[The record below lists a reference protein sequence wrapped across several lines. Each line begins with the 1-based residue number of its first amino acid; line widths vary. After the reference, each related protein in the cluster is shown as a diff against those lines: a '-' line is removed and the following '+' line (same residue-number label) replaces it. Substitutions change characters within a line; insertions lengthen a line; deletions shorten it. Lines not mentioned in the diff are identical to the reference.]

1 MEDSAILDMYFA
13 RSEQA
18 ITETDRKYG
27 PYCYSVAYHI
37 LENRQDSEES
47 VNDTYYSAWR
57 GIPPRR
63 PRQLGI
69 FLGRITRNLA
79 IDRWRRRSADKRGG
93 GELTLVLDELA
104 GCVAAIIG
112 LRQRRVGQL
121 TGTVY
126 KDAAGNWIEPTEAT
140 RDIIALVGYEG
151 TDNYRATLQW
161 RDFVESY
168 TPSFGQPWP
177 ENLATLYGCF
187 DETMRDKLLEILEQ
201 YHLSA
206 LPEEICFGSW
216 DEAYVLELLGTPG
229 VVKADRVVWSQCLN
243 GCLFSNGTFSMDI
256 DAVLPDWDTTVSISV
271 ICCPADTFYPL
282 TVSPE
287 NGMEQWSCTTADGM
301 PVVMALGDKMALLF
315 CQKPDSY
322 MTAVVRFDPLGSN
335 TARKPTRTV
344 LEALAD
350 AMDFTLQPRPL
361 SDPQG
366 VRAYLKQTSQ
376 AHYAE
381 EEAQNVLPEYT
392 GFSDYLK
399 GNYTEFT
406 ENMVYTCLS
415 LDDGAEALLIG
426 GGDGWFDRIR
436 IQKDGQVTES
446 RWVQI
451 ALCGNDELVTQ
462 SGTATVEYRAYYRR
476 SALADENPQP
486 LEGLGYDH
494 VSREWVRA
502 GVNRRDDYRPI
513 PEDEAQ
519 AIRGRHPMAEVET
532 APLWTFPLEDGISF
546 GQWLRENHPTPT
558 GAARE
563 NLLLEKA
570 KEIRASTLQEPNPE
584 LQVPYY
590 CLADLDGDG
599 QRELLT
605 SREGVYIRDVYS
617 VRCDRAYALQFWSNM
632 RLLTDGTLEYIQQS
646 DAEESVAH
654 FRVAGGQWQQT
665 LRLWYWGQDGRY
677 LQDTDLDRYY
687 DTELTK
693 QTYGALVEDKT
704 YASISWKSIDD
715 LP

>member
-1 MEDSAILDMYFA
+1 MTSMQLFQNFSGVDEVWLAQAAKLQTRPVAGKKTMSKHRLLIALIAILA
-13 RSEQA
+13 
-18 ITETDRKYG
+18 
-27 PYCYSVAYHI
+27 
-37 LENRQDSEES
+37 L
-47 VNDTYYSAWR
+47 
-57 GIPPRR
+57 
-63 PRQLGI
+63 L
-69 FLGRITRNLA
+69 
-79 IDRWRRRSADKRGG
+79 
-93 GELTLVLDELA
+93 LA

-177 ENLATLYGCF
+177 EDLATLYGCF

-216 DEAYVLELLGTPG
+216 DEAYVLDLLGTSG
-229 VVKADRVVWSQCLN
+229 VVKADRVVWSQCLD
-243 GCLFSNGTFSMDI
+243 GCLFPNGTFSVDI

-271 ICCPADTFYPL
+271 LCCPADTFYPL

-287 NGMEQWSCTTADGM
+287 NGMEQWSYTTADGT

-315 CQKPDSY
+315 CQKTDSY
-322 MTAVVRFDPLGSN
+322 MTAVVHFDPLGSN
-335 TARKPTRTV
+335 TAQKPTRTV

-381 EEAQNVLPEYT
+381 EEAQNTLPEYT

-462 SGTATVEYRAYYRR
+462 SGTDTVEYRAYYRR

-494 VSREWVRA
+494 VSRGWVRA
-502 GVNRRDDYRPI
+502 GENWGDDYRPI

-546 GQWLRENHPTPT
+546 GQWLRENHPTLT

-584 LQVPYY
+584 LQVPYC

-605 SREGVYIRDVYS
+605 SRDGVYIRDVYS
-617 VRCDRAYALQFWSNM
+617 LRCDRAYALQFWSNM

-646 DAEESVAH
+646 DAEESVAR

-665 LRLWYWGQDGRY
+665 LRLCYLGQDGRY
-677 LQDTDLDRYY
+677 LQDTDLDCYY

-693 QTYGALVEDKT
+693 QAYGALAEDKT

>member
-1 MEDSAILDMYFA
+1 MTSMQLFQNFSGVDEVWLAQAAKLQTRPVAGKKTMPKHRLLIALIAIL
-13 RSEQA
+13 
-18 ITETDRKYG
+18 
-27 PYCYSVAYHI
+27 V
-37 LENRQDSEES
+37 
-47 VNDTYYSAWR
+47 
-57 GIPPRR
+57 
-63 PRQLGI
+63 
-69 FLGRITRNLA
+69 
-79 IDRWRRRSADKRGG
+79 
-93 GELTLVLDELA
+93 LVLA

-151 TDNYRATLQW
+151 TDNYQATLQW

-187 DETMRDKLLEILEQ
+187 DETMRDKLLKILEQ

-216 DEAYVLELLGTPG
+216 DEAYVLDLLGTPG
-229 VVKADRVVWSQCLN
+229 VVKADRGVWSQCLN
-243 GCLFSNGTFSMDI
+243 GCLFPNGTFSVDI

-271 ICCPADTFYPL
+271 ICCPVDTFYPL

-287 NGMEQWSCTTADGM
+287 NGMEQWSCTTADGT

-315 CQKPDSY
+315 CQKSDSY

-335 TARKPTRTV
+335 TARKPTRTIV
-344 LEALAD
+344 EALAD
-350 AMDFTLQPRPL
+350 AIDFTLQPRPL

-366 VRAYLKQTSQ
+366 VRAHLKQTSQ

-381 EEAQNVLPEYT
+381 QEAQNTLPEYAS
-392 GFSDYLK
+392 FSDYLK
-399 GNYTEFT
+399 ENYTNFT
-406 ENMVYTCLS
+406 EDMVYTCLS
-415 LDDGAEALLIG
+415 LDDGTEALLIG

-446 RWVQI
+446 RWMQI

-462 SGTATVEYRAYYRR
+462 SGTATVEKHFYYKR
-476 SALADENPQP
+476 SALADENAQP

-494 VSREWVRA
+494 VSREWVRPSENW
-502 GVNRRDDYRPI
+502 GEDDSPI
-513 PEDEAQ
+513 PENEAQ
-519 AIRGRHPMAEVET
+519 AIQDRHPMAEAET
-532 APLWTFPLEDGISF
+532 APLCTFPLEDGIPF

-584 LQVPYY
+584 LQVPYC

-605 SREGVYIRDVYS
+605 SRDGVYIRDVYT

-646 DAEESVAH
+646 DAEESVAR
-654 FRVAGGQWQQT
+654 FRVADGQWQQT

>member
-1 MEDSAILDMYFA
+1 MTSMQLFQNFSGVDEVWLAQAAKLQTRPVAGKKTMSRHRLLIALIAILA
-13 RSEQA
+13 
-18 ITETDRKYG
+18 
-27 PYCYSVAYHI
+27 
-37 LENRQDSEES
+37 
-47 VNDTYYSAWR
+47 
-57 GIPPRR
+57 
-63 PRQLGI
+63 
-69 FLGRITRNLA
+69 
-79 IDRWRRRSADKRGG
+79 
-93 GELTLVLDELA
+93 LVLA

-216 DEAYVLELLGTPG
+216 DEAYVLDLLGTSG

-243 GCLFSNGTFSMDI
+243 GYLFPNGTFSMDI

-271 ICCPADTFYPL
+271 LCCPADTFYPL

-287 NGMEQWSCTTADGM
+287 NGMEQWSCTTADGT
-301 PVVMALGDKMALLF
+301 PVVMALGNKMALLF

-322 MTAVVRFDPLGSN
+322 MTAVVHFDPLGSR

-350 AMDFTLQPRPL
+350 AMDFTLQPQPI
-361 SDPQG
+361 SDPQR

-381 EEAQNVLPEYT
+381 EKAQNVLPEYT

-502 GVNRRDDYRPI
+502 GENRRDDYRPI

-546 GQWLRENHPTPT
+546 GQWLRENHPTLT

-570 KEIRASTLQEPNPE
+570 KEIRASTLQKPNPE
-584 LQVPYY
+584 LQVPYC

-605 SREGVYIRDVYS
+605 SRDGVYIRDVYS
-617 VRCDRAYALQFWSNM
+617 ARCDRAYALQFWSNM
-632 RLLTDGTLEYIQQS
+632 RLLTDGTLEYIQQT
-646 DAEESVAH
+646 DAEESVAR

-665 LRLWYWGQDGRY
+665 LRLCYWGQDGRY
-677 LQDTDLDRYY
+677 LQDTDLDCYY

-693 QTYGALVEDKT
+693 QAYGALAEDKT

>member
-1 MEDSAILDMYFA
+1 MTSMQLFQNFSGVDEVWLAQAAKLQTRPVAGKKTMSRHRLLIALIAILA
-13 RSEQA
+13 
-18 ITETDRKYG
+18 
-27 PYCYSVAYHI
+27 
-37 LENRQDSEES
+37 L
-47 VNDTYYSAWR
+47 
-57 GIPPRR
+57 
-63 PRQLGI
+63 L
-69 FLGRITRNLA
+69 
-79 IDRWRRRSADKRGG
+79 
-93 GELTLVLDELA
+93 LA

-206 LPEEICFGSW
+206 LPEEICYGSW
-216 DEAYVLELLGTPG
+216 DEAYVLDLLGTPG

-243 GCLFSNGTFSMDI
+243 GYLFPNGTFSVDI

-271 ICCPADTFYPL
+271 LCCPADTFYPL

-287 NGMEQWSCTTADGM
+287 NGMEQWTCTTADGT

-335 TARKPTRTV
+335 TARKPTRTIV
-344 LEALAD
+344 EALAD
-350 AMDFTLQPRPL
+350 AIDFTMQPRPL

-366 VRAYLKQTSQ
+366 VRAHLKQTGQ

-381 EEAQNVLPEYT
+381 QEAQNTLPEYAS
-392 GFSDYLK
+392 FSDYLK
-399 GNYTEFT
+399 ENYTNFT
-406 ENMVYTCLS
+406 EDMVYTCLS
-415 LDDGAEALLIG
+415 LDDGTEALLIG

-446 RWVQI
+446 RWMQI

-462 SGTATVEYRAYYRR
+462 SGTATVEKHFYYKR
-476 SALADENPQP
+476 SALADENAQP

-494 VSREWVRA
+494 VSREWVRPSENW
-502 GVNRRDDYRPI
+502 GEDDSPI
-513 PEDEAQ
+513 PENEAQ

-532 APLWTFPLEDGISF
+532 APLWTFPLEDGIPF

-646 DAEESVAH
+646 DTEESVAR
-654 FRVAGGQWQQT
+654 FRVADGQWRQT
-665 LRLWYWGQDGRY
+665 LCLCYWGQDGRY

-693 QTYGALVEDKT
+693 QAYGALAEDKT
-704 YASISWKSIDD
+704 YASIPWQSIDD

>member
-1 MEDSAILDMYFA
+1 MTSMQLFQNFSGVDGVWLAQAAKLQTRPVASKKAMPKHRLLIALIAILA
-13 RSEQA
+13 
-18 ITETDRKYG
+18 
-27 PYCYSVAYHI
+27 
-37 LENRQDSEES
+37 L
-47 VNDTYYSAWR
+47 
-57 GIPPRR
+57 
-63 PRQLGI
+63 L
-69 FLGRITRNLA
+69 
-79 IDRWRRRSADKRGG
+79 
-93 GELTLVLDELA
+93 LA

-168 TPSFGQPWP
+168 TPSFGQSWP

-206 LPEEICFGSW
+206 LPEEIPFGSW
-216 DEAYVLELLGTPG
+216 DEAYVLDLLGISG

-243 GCLFSNGTFSMDI
+243 GYLYPNGTFNVDMDV
-256 DAVLPDWDTTVSISV
+256 VLPDWDNTVFLNV
-271 ICCPADTFYPL
+271 ICCPADIFFPL

-287 NGMEQWSCTTADGM
+287 NGMEQWSCTTADGT
-301 PVVMALGDKMALLF
+301 PLVMALGDKTALLF
-315 CQKPDSY
+315 CQKTDSY
-322 MTAVVRFDPLGSN
+322 MTAVVHFNLFGSS
-335 TARKPTRTV
+335 AAQKPTRTIV
-344 LEALAD
+344 EALAD
-350 AMDFTLQPRPL
+350 AIDFTMQPRPL

-366 VRAYLKQTSQ
+366 VRAHLKQTSQ

-381 EEAQNVLPEYT
+381 QEAQNTLPEYT
-392 GFSDYLK
+392 SFSDYLK
-399 GNYTEFT
+399 ENYTNFT
-406 ENMVYTCLS
+406 EDMVYTCLS
-415 LDDGAEALLIG
+415 LDDGTEALLIG

-446 RWVQI
+446 RWMQI

-462 SGTATVEYRAYYRR
+462 SGTATVEKHFYYKR
-476 SALADENPQP
+476 SALADENAQP

-494 VSREWVRA
+494 VSREWVRPSENW
-502 GVNRRDDYRPI
+502 GEDDSPI
-513 PEDEAQ
+513 PENEAQ
-519 AIRGRHPMAEVET
+519 AIQDRHPMAEAET
-532 APLWTFPLEDGISF
+532 APLCTFPLEDGIPF

-605 SREGVYIRDVYS
+605 SRDGVYIRDVYT

-646 DAEESVAH
+646 DTDESVAR
-654 FRVAGGQWQQT
+654 FRVADGQWRQT
-665 LRLWYWGQDGRY
+665 LCLCYWGQDGRY
-677 LQDTDLDRYY
+677 LQDTDLDCYY

-693 QTYGALVEDKT
+693 QTYGALAEDKT
-704 YASISWKSIDD
+704 YASITWKSIDD

>member
-1 MEDSAILDMYFA
+1 MTSMQLFQNFSGVDEVWLAQAAELQTRPVAGKKTMPKHRLLIALIAILA
-13 RSEQA
+13 
-18 ITETDRKYG
+18 
-27 PYCYSVAYHI
+27 
-37 LENRQDSEES
+37 
-47 VNDTYYSAWR
+47 
-57 GIPPRR
+57 
-63 PRQLGI
+63 
-69 FLGRITRNLA
+69 
-79 IDRWRRRSADKRGG
+79 
-93 GELTLVLDELA
+93 LVLA

-121 TGTVY
+121 TSTVY
-126 KDAAGNWIEPTEAT
+126 KDTAGNWIEPTEAT

-168 TPSFGQPWP
+168 TPSFGEPWP
-177 ENLATLYGCF
+177 ENLATLYGCL
-187 DETMRDKLLEILEQ
+187 DETMRTKLLEILEQ

-206 LPEEICFGSW
+206 LPEEIPFGSW
-216 DEAYVLELLGTPG
+216 DEAYVLELLGTSG
-229 VVKADRVVWSQCLN
+229 VVKADRVVWAQCLS
-243 GCLFSNGTFSMDI
+243 GYLYPNGTFNVDMDV
-256 DAVLPDWDTTVSISV
+256 VLPDWDNTVFLNV
-271 ICCPADTFYPL
+271 ICCPADTFFPL

-287 NGMEQWSCTTADGM
+287 NGMEQWHYTTADGT
-301 PVVMALGDKMALLF
+301 PVVMALGDKTALLF
-315 CQKPDSY
+315 CQKTDSY
-322 MTAVVRFDPLGSN
+322 MTAVVHFNLFGSS
-335 TARKPTRTV
+335 AAQKPTRTIV
-344 LEALAD
+344 EALAD
-350 AMDFTLQPRPL
+350 AIDFTMQPRPL

-366 VRAYLKQTSQ
+366 VRAHLKQTGQ

-381 EEAQNVLPEYT
+381 QEAQNTLPEYAS
-392 GFSDYLK
+392 FSDYLK
-399 GNYTEFT
+399 ENYTNFT
-406 ENMVYTCLS
+406 EDMVYTCLS
-415 LDDGAEALLIG
+415 LDDGTEALLIG

-446 RWVQI
+446 RWMQI

-462 SGTATVEYRAYYRR
+462 SGTATVEKHFYYKR
-476 SALADENPQP
+476 SALADENAQP

-494 VSREWVRA
+494 VSREWVRPSENW
-502 GVNRRDDYRPI
+502 GEDDSPI
-513 PEDEAQ
+513 PENEAQ
-519 AIRGRHPMAEVET
+519 AIQDRHPMAEAET
-532 APLWTFPLEDGISF
+532 APLWTFPLEDGIPF
-546 GQWLRENHPTPT
+546 CQWLRENHPTPT

-605 SREGVYIRDVYS
+605 SRDGVYIRDIYT

-646 DAEESVAH
+646 DTDESVAR
-654 FRVAGGQWQQT
+654 FRVADGQWRQT
-665 LRLWYWGQDGRY
+665 LCLCYWGQDGRY

-693 QTYGALVEDKT
+693 QAYGALAEDKT
-704 YASISWKSIDD
+704 YAAIPWQSIDD
-715 LP
+715 LL

>member
-1 MEDSAILDMYFA
+1 MTSMQLFQNFSGVDEVWLAQAAKLQTRPVAGKKTMPKHRLLIALIAILA
-13 RSEQA
+13 
-18 ITETDRKYG
+18 
-27 PYCYSVAYHI
+27 
-37 LENRQDSEES
+37 
-47 VNDTYYSAWR
+47 
-57 GIPPRR
+57 
-63 PRQLGI
+63 
-69 FLGRITRNLA
+69 
-79 IDRWRRRSADKRGG
+79 
-93 GELTLVLDELA
+93 LVLA

-187 DETMRDKLLEILEQ
+187 DETMRDKLLEILER

-216 DEAYVLELLGTPG
+216 DEAYVLDLLGTSG

-243 GCLFSNGTFSMDI
+243 GCLFPNGTFSMDI

-271 ICCPADTFYPL
+271 LCCPADTFYPL

-287 NGMEQWSCTTADGM
+287 NGMEQWSCTTADGT
-301 PVVMALGDKMALLF
+301 PVVMALGNKMALLF

-322 MTAVVRFDPLGSN
+322 MTAMVRFDPLGSR

-350 AMDFTLQPRPL
+350 AMDFTLQPQPI
-361 SDPQG
+361 SDPQR

-381 EEAQNVLPEYT
+381 EKAQNVLPEYT

-446 RWVQI
+446 GWVQI

-502 GVNRRDDYRPI
+502 DENRRDDYRPI

-546 GQWLRENHPTPT
+546 GQWLRENHPTLT

-570 KEIRASTLQEPNPE
+570 KEIRASTLQKPNPE
-584 LQVPYY
+584 LQVPYC

-617 VRCDRAYALQFWSNM
+617 ARCDRAYALQFWSNM

-646 DAEESVAH
+646 DAEESVAR

-665 LRLWYWGQDGRY
+665 LRLCYWGQDGRY
-677 LQDTDLDRYY
+677 LQDTDLDCYY

-693 QTYGALVEDKT
+693 QAYGALTEDKT